1 MSVCICNTIRDLSV
15 MNHICY
21 LLTATA
27 NKVQHSL
34 LYDLDGELFGT
45 SHVDVNGSDVIF
57 TEHTH
62 M

>member
-1 MSVCICNTIRDLSV
+1 